1 MKNWSKIK
9 TGMDNIYNNP
19 DTPVKEI
26 KYGITTGSGATAAAR
41 AALLVLNDEDVKI
54 ITIKTP
60 MGNLKIDV
68 EKTKKLT
75 DTHGQASV
83 IKRPYN
89 DPDVTVNLEIIADL
103 WITDTE
109 GISIKGGEGVGLVT
123 KPGLQVPQGKPA
135 INPTPQKMIKEN
147 LSDLIPEGKGVCVEI
162 SIPAGGKLAEKTINP
177 KLGIIGGISILGT
190 TGIAR
195 SMNLES
201 YKKSFK
207 CQMDVALAEG
217 YQELIFVPGNIG
229 EKIAQQ
235 ILTVSPD
242 QIIQMGNFP
251 GYMLQQA
258 AEMDVKHIILLG
270 HAGKIIKLAAGIFN
284 TEHKVADGRR
294 EIIAA
299 HAALCGANKELIG
312 KIFRANTTEEMM
324 VLLEGEDLLEE
335 TFNSIAQSVKESS
348 RELFP
353 RELDVV
359 IVKMDGTVLNT
370 NHQVEIKT

>member
-1 MKNWSKIK
+1 MEN
-9 TGMDNIYNNP
+9 NHNNP
-19 DTPVKEI
+19 DLPVEEI
-26 KYGITTGSGATAAAR
+26 KYGITTGSGAAAAAR
-41 AALLVLNDEDVKI
+41 AALLALNGENVKAVS
-54 ITIKTP
+54 IKAP
-60 MGNLKIDV
+60 WGNLEIEV
-68 EKTKKLT
+68 QQACKLT
-75 DTHGQASV
+75 ETHGQASV

-89 DPDVTVNLEIIADL
+89 DPDVTVNLEIFADV

-123 KPGLQVPQGKPA
+123 KPGLQVPPGKPA

-147 LSDLIPEGKGVCVEI
+147 LSDLLPNGKGVCVEI
-162 SIPAGGKLAEKTINP
+162 SIPAGRKLAAKTLNP
-177 KLGIIGGISILGT
+177 KLGVIGGISILGT

-201 YKKSFK
+201 YKNSFK

-217 YQELIFVPGNIG
+217 YHELIFVPGNIG
-229 EKIAQQ
+229 EKIAQC

-251 GYMLQQA
+251 GFMLQEA
-258 AEMDVKHIILLG
+258 AEMDVKHITLLG

-284 TEHKVADGRR
+284 TEHQVADGRR

-299 HAALCGANKELIG
+299 HSAMNGANKEVISRV
-312 KIFRANTTEEMM
+312 FQANTTEEMM
-324 VLLEGEDLLEE
+324 AILEGENILDE
-335 TFNSIAQSVKESS
+335 TFNSIAQAVKERSH
-348 RELFP
+348 ELFP
-353 RELDVV
+353 GELEVV

-370 NHQVEIKT
+370 NHQVEIRE

>member
-1 MKNWSKIK
+1 ME
-9 TGMDNIYNNP
+9 TIYNNP
-19 DTPVKEI
+19 DTPVEEI

-60 MGNLKIDV
+60 MGNLEIEV

-89 DPDVTVNLEIIADL
+89 DPDVTVNIEIIADL

-109 GISIKGGEGVGLVT
+109 GISIKGGEGVGQVT
-123 KPGLQVPQGKPA
+123 KPGLQVPPGKPA

-147 LSDLIPEGKGVCVEI
+147 LSDLIPEGKGACVEI
-162 SIPAGGKLAEKTINP
+162 SVPAGRKLAEKTINP

-235 ILTVSPD
+235 ILTAYPD

-299 HAALCGANKELIG
+299 HAALNGANKNLIG
-312 KIFRANTTEEMM
+312 KIFNANTTEEMM
-324 VLLEGEDLLEE
+324 GLLEGEDLLEE
-335 TFNSIAQSVKESS
+335 TFNSIAQSVKDRSQE
-348 RELFP
+348 RFPGEL
-353 RELDVV
+353 EV
-359 IVKMDGTVLNT
+359 IMVKMDGTVLNT
-370 NHQVEIKT
+370 NHHVEIRD